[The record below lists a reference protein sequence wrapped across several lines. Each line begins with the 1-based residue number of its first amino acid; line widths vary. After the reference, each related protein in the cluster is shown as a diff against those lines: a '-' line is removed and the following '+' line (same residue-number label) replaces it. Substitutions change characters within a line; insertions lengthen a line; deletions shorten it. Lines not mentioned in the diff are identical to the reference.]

1 MHLGKWVRLAV
12 SVLAFIGVWWMT
24 SGTFFEAAIVPSPVS
39 VAGKLAEMIWSAE
52 LFAHLGASLGRIVLG
67 YALGCVLGVG
77 VGVATGAIRLA
88 RDLIEPPLEFCRNIP
103 PVALIPLV
111 VSIFGIG
118 EVGKYFIISYAAG
131 IAVLFNTAA
140 GVLSTPQ
147 IRVRAALCLGA
158 RKRDVFL
165 RVVLPSAWPH
175 ILTGLRLALGFSFMG
190 VVAAEMLAAD
200 KGIGFLIMQSTN
212 IIAPDEMFVGF
223 FMLGSFGL
231 ITDQLFRMTIHKLM
245 RRYMISMTHE

>member
-1 MHLGKWVRLAV
+1 MNAGKLARLSV
-12 SVLAFIGVWWMT
+12 SILMFTGVWWT
-24 SGTFFEAAIVPSPVS
+24 SSGTFFEEAIVPSPVS
-39 VAGKLAEMIWSAE
+39 VAEKLAEMIWNTQ
-52 LFAHLGASLGRIVLG
+52 LFAHLGASLKRIVLG
-67 YALGCVLGVG
+67 YALGCVIGVV

-118 EVGKYFIISYAAG
+118 EIGKYFIISYAAG

-140 GVLSTPQ
+140 GVASTPQ

-158 RKRDVFL
+158 RKQDIFV

-200 KGIGFLIMQSTN
+200 QGIGFLIMQSTN
-212 IIAPDEMFVGF
+212 IIAPAEMFVGF
-223 FMLGSFGL
+223 LMLGSFGL
-231 ITDQLFRMTIHKLM
+231 ITDQLFRMTIHRLM
-245 RRYMISMTHE
+245 RRYMIPMA